1 MYKMKALILAGG
13 DPQIKL
19 IQELK
24 RRGYYTI
31 LADYTEHP
39 VAEVFADKFYRESTL
54 DIDAIRK
61 IAVSEKIDLIIT
73 CCTDQALNTVSVIAE
88 ELNLPCYISEKTG
101 LAVTNKQYM
110 KQIFVKNDIP
120 TAPFQIV
127 QKPEQCNLREF
138 PMVVKPVD
146 CNSSKG
152 VQKVFD
158 EDELKQAIKDAV
170 AFSRTGNAVV
180 ESFIEG
186 KEISVDLFVQNG
198 VAVVLCT
205 SFNYKIQDPHKFVI
219 YKGQYPACISN
230 VALKKIEN
238 AAQKIVNA
246 FELKNC
252 PMLMQVLIKNDD
264 IYVVEF
270 SARTG
275 GCVKY
280 RMIELASGVDV
291 VKATVD
297 LFEGKMPNIDVNMSD
312 KYIVDEFIYCK
323 KGEFDHLSGADECV
337 AEGLLKE
344 VHLLKTKG
352 SLFESVN
359 SSGDR
364 IAAIIY
370 EADSYDDYIYK
381 HNSVIK
387 RLKVIDKDGTDI
399 MRHDLLPSL

>member
-1 MYKMKALILAGG
+1 MKALILAGG
-13 DPQIKL
+13 DPQIRL
-19 IQELK
+19 IEELK

-39 VAEVFADKFYRESTL
+39 VAEMYADKFYRESTL
-54 DIDAIRK
+54 DIEKMREIAI
-61 IAVSEKIDLIIT
+61 SEKVDIVIT
-73 CCTDQALNTVSVIAE
+73 CCTDQALNTVSVISE
-88 ELNLPCYISEKTG
+88 ELNLPCYINEKTG

-110 KQIFVKNDIP
+110 KHIFVENGIP

-127 QKPEQCNLREF
+127 QQPEQCSLRVF

-152 VQKVFD
+152 VTKVFN
-158 EDELKQAIKDAV
+158 EDELYRAVSDAV
-170 AFSRTGNAVV
+170 GFSRTGNAVV

-186 KEISVDLFVQNG
+186 KEISVDIFVLNG
-198 VAVVLCT
+198 KAHVLCT
-205 SFNYKIQDPHKFVI
+205 SFSDKIQDKHKFVI
-219 YKGQYPACISN
+219 YKGQYPANISTL
-230 VALKKIEN
+230 VLKKIEE
-238 AAQKIVNA
+238 AAQKIVDA
-246 FELKNC
+246 FKLVNC
-252 PMLMQVLIKNDD
+252 PMLMQVLVKDDD
-264 IYVVEF
+264 IFVVEF

-291 VKATVD
+291 IRATVD
-297 LFEGKMPNIDVNMSD
+297 LIDGKTPDIHVQMSD
-312 KYIVDEFIYCK
+312 NYIVDEFVYCT
-323 KGEFDHLSGADECV
+323 KGEFDHLSGTEECV

-352 SLFESVN
+352 AQFEAVN

-370 EADSYDDYIYK
+370 QADSYDDYVQK
-381 HNSVIK
+381 HNAVIK
-387 RLKVIDKDGTDI
+387 RIKVIDKDGNDI
-399 MRHDLLPSL
+399 MRHDLLPAL

>member
-1 MYKMKALILAGG
+1 MKALILAGG
-13 DPQIKL
+13 DSQIRL
-19 IQELK
+19 IEELK

-39 VAEVFADKFYRESTL
+39 VAEMFADKFYRESTL
-54 DIDAIRK
+54 DIEAIRD
-61 IAVSEKIDLIIT
+61 IAVSEKVDIIIT

-88 ELNLPCYISEKTG
+88 ELNLPCYINKKNG

-127 QKPEQCNLREF
+127 QQPEQCSIREF

-146 CNSSKG
+146 CNSSKS
-152 VQKVFD
+152 VLKVFN
-158 EDELKQAIKDAV
+158 ENELYHAIKDAV
-170 AFSRTGNAVV
+170 GISRTGNAIV

-198 VAVVLCT
+198 KANVLCT
-205 SFNYKIQDPHKFVI
+205 SFSDKIQDSHKFVI
-219 YKGQYPACISN
+219 YKGQYPAGISP
-230 VALKKIEN
+230 VVLKKIEI
-238 AAQKIVNA
+238 ASQKIVDA
-246 FELKNC
+246 FELINC
-252 PMLMQVLIKNDD
+252 PMLMQVLTKDDD
-264 IYVVEF
+264 IFVVEF

-280 RMIELASGVDV
+280 RMIELASGVDII
-291 VKATVD
+291 KATVD
-297 LFEGKMPNIDVNMSD
+297 LFDGKTPNIHIHMSD
-312 KYIVDEFIYCK
+312 KHIVDEFIYCK

-344 VHLLKTKG
+344 VHLLKTRG
-352 SLFESVN
+352 SQLESVN

-370 EADSYDDYIYK
+370 QADSYDDYIQK
-381 HNSVIK
+381 HNAVIK
-387 RLKVIDKDGTDI
+387 RLKVIDKDGNDI
-399 MRHDLLPSL
+399 MRHDLLHAL